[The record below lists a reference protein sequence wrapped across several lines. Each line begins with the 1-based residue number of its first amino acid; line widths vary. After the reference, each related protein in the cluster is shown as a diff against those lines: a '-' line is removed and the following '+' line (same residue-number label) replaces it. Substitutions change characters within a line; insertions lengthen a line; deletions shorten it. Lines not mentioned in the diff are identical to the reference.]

1 MAELS
6 PVEKIKERFSDKI
19 MGLWEKSPR
28 RIYVTVERED
38 ITDVV
43 RYLFEDLKA
52 RFIIISALDT
62 RQGIEM
68 LYHFSF
74 DTLSKIVTI
83 KTLVPMPSPEIE
95 TISLIIPGAEYI
107 EREIY
112 DLLGVEFRNHPNLK
126 RFILGDDWPE
136 GDYPLRRE
144 HKGQFPYRTE
154 EEQDLYRRN
163 IRKKVEK

>member
-95 TISLIIPGAEYI
+95 TISLIILSYS
-107 EREIY
+107 
-112 DLLGVEFRNHPNLK
+112 
-126 RFILGDDWPE
+126 
-136 GDYPLRRE
+136 
-144 HKGQFPYRTE
+144 
-154 EEQDLYRRN
+154 
-163 IRKKVEK
+163 